1 MVRDAM
7 VAQPRGNI
15 RGGGAKSEGRRFPD
29 TTIAH

>member
-15 RGGGAKSEGRRFPD
+15 RGGAKSEGRRFPD